1 MIYLTILTFKPRKN
15 GAEKLIVNEVTTLCR
30 HIESCH
36 ALAYRLWCNKTQFT
50 SMLPKDVSA
59 GKASIKEAAEKQKQS
74 MLDAHLEQKP
84 GIKYTVPYLSTLFR
98 EAAVEWLV
106 RTDQPIDALEHPSFH
121 HMVEITSRAPSAGV
135 EIPNQKATRA
145 YIITQF
151 KKSLT
156 DLSERLNV
164 HFI

>member
-15 GAEKLIVNEVTTLCR
+15 GAEKLIINEVTTLRC

-36 ALAYRLWCNKTQFT
+36 APTYRLWCDKTRFT

-59 GKASIKEAAEKQKQS
+59 RKASIKQAADKQKQS
-74 MLDAHLEQKP
+74 MLDAHLEQKT
-84 GIKYTVPYLSTLFR
+84 GIKYTVPYSSTLFC

-121 HMVEITSRAPSAGV
+121 HMIEIASRAPSAGI
-135 EIPNQKATRA
+135 EIPNRKATRA

-156 DLSERLNV
+156 DLSE
-164 HFI
+164 